1 MALNYDSPLID
12 NTTGSPTLDSLKS
25 GSDKI
30 NGALTEIKEEVSTL
44 VPKSGGT
51 FTGDIAAPKI
61 TASTGILFGTDTAA
75 ANTLDD
81 YEEGTWTPTL
91 LHGGTVTTTLQPL
104 YTKVG
109 NTVTVTGY
117 VSFSGVPD
125 DNDTFQI
132 AGLPF
137 NTTDTYQ
144 AGSIGFVGSANLPD
158 LLLVLNNNSDYFYFH
173 ISSGITS
180 SIKNSDVVAAGLTQM
195 AFSCTYIT
203 NS

>member
-1 MALNYDSPLID
+1 MLAKGL
-12 NTTGSPTLDSLKS
+12 
-25 GSDKI
+25 
-30 NGALTEIKEEVSTL
+30 
-44 VPKSGGT
+44 T

-91 LHGGTVTTTLQPL
+91 PNGGTATKVDQHL

-109 NTVTVTGY
+109 NTVTVTGH

-125 DNDTFQI
+125 DSANFQI

-137 NTTDTYQ
+137 NSAGTYQ

-158 LLLVLNNNSDYFYFH
+158 LLLVLDNDSDYFYFH

-180 SIKNSDVVAAGLTQM
+180 SRKNSDVVAAGLTQM